1 MNVCRPLCLK
11 LWLDYQSRRENRKKK
26 YIHSSVNTETVINYS
41 ELTCLNAPVRNRSD
55 SMQPKSSAEKTGRK
69 RCAARA
75 DQIKKTA
82 SSFSYDGICA
92 LFKISCSILDERTFT
107 LIIKKILN
115 VLYLS
120 QEIISSR
127 RTRQKLWIMNE
138 NKNEKTSKS

>member
-11 LWLDYQSRRENRKKK
+11 LWLDYESRRENRKK

-41 ELTCLNAPVRNRSD
+41 ELTCLSAPVRNRSD

-92 LFKISCSILDERTFT
+92 LFKISYSILDDRTFT

-138 NKNEKTSKS
+138 NKNKKTSKS